1 MFDNSSPP
9 QPVLLAARAPLP
21 RCGFTST
28 RRRPRK
34 SSKCSTQLTSDGGGE
49 SVRTVARRVLIQI
62 CLVTAYDSCAGPP
75 PPHQQACVK
84 RKSSLDNQQ
93 LCSSAC
99 INLSYHRGDSGFFFQ
114 RVFDTGTVAFPSEVS
129 HWLVAFI
136 GTQDLRRGILS
147 EGSAFCL
154 GAKKNTCI
162 LSEFVEKGGRILA
175 PLRGTGK
182 VLWEASIPFGPL
194 DVSPSARRRSADAG
208 GATCSAHSKLLRP
221 RSLYLSRRS
230 PLLNK
235 CWEGKKKKNERR
247 MPLNCVL

>member
-1 MFDNSSPP
+1 MTIPP
-9 QPVLLAARAPLP
+9 PPTRPP
-21 RCGFTST
+21 RCS
-28 RRRPRK
+28 R
-34 SSKCSTQLTSDGGGE
+34 SSAVLRFHFHAETPAKKFKMLDPINIWWGGE

-154 GAKKNTCI
+154 AAKKNTCI
-162 LSEFVEKGGRILA
+162 LSEFVEKGVVSWLLSAGLGKSFERLRYPLA
-175 PLRGTGK
+175 LLTSHLARGDARQTQEGLPAQRTLNSSVRALFTCQD
-182 VLWEASIPFGPL
+182 VLL
-194 DVSPSARRRSADAG
+194 
-208 GATCSAHSKLLRP
+208 C
-221 RSLYLSRRS
+221 
-230 PLLNK
+230 
-235 CWEGKKKKNERR
+235 
-247 MPLNCVL
+247 

>member
-1 MFDNSSPP
+1 MTA
-9 QPVLLAARAPLP
+9 VR
-21 RCGFTST
+21 G
-28 RRRPRK
+28 RRRPTSRHV
-34 SSKCSTQLTSDGGGE
+34 SNARARLIISNCAPVPALTF
-49 SVRTVARRVLIQI
+49 LII
-62 CLVTAYDSCAGPP
+62 GVTLV
-75 PPHQQACVK
+75 
-84 RKSSLDNQQ
+84 
-93 LCSSAC
+93 
-99 INLSYHRGDSGFFFQ
+99 FFQ

-154 GAKKNTCI
+154 AAKKKHLHLIRVCR
-162 LSEFVEKGGRILA
+162 KRGRILA

-235 CWEGKKKKNERR
+235 CWEGKKKKKWT
-247 MPLNCVL
+247 

>member
-1 MFDNSSPP
+1 MG
-9 QPVLLAARAPLP
+9 Q
-21 RCGFTST
+21 
-28 RRRPRK
+28 
-34 SSKCSTQLTSDGGGE
+34 

-62 CLVTAYDSCAGPP
+62 CLVTACDSCAGPP

-99 INLSYHRGDSGFFFQ
+99 INLSYHRGDSVFFFFFQ
-114 RVFDTGTVAFPSEVS
+114 RFFDTGTVAFPSEVS

-154 GAKKNTCI
+154 GAKKTPASYQS
-162 LSEFVEKGGRILA
+162 LSKKKKGRILA

-194 DVSPSARRRSADAG
+194 DISPSARRRSADAG
-208 GATCSAHSKLLRP
+208 GATCSAHSKLLCP
-221 RSLYLSRRS
+221 RSLTCQDV
-230 PLLNK
+230 LL
-235 CWEGKKKKNERR
+235 C
-247 MPLNCVL
+247 

>member
-1 MFDNSSPP
+1 MTIPP
-9 QPVLLAARAPLP
+9 PPTRPP
-21 RCGFTST
+21 RCS
-28 RRRPRK
+28 R
-34 SSKCSTQLTSDGGGE
+34 SSAALRFHFHAETPAKKFKMLDPINIWWGGE

-84 RKSSLDNQQ
+84 HKSSLDNQQ

-154 GAKKNTCI
+154 AAKKKHLHLIRVCR
-162 LSEFVEKGGRILA
+162 KRGRILA